1 MINLMFHLTSKQ
13 LNKHIS
19 IPKQPILIC
28 VKIHIFIWYRVVP
41 IVEQYEFNMPQ
52 ATYEMQF
59 APMEMPVVPPTK
71 PKSKEK
77 EKPKGGPMTAR

>member
-1 MINLMFHLTSKQ
+1 
-13 LNKHIS
+13 
-19 IPKQPILIC
+19 
-28 VKIHIFIWYRVVP
+28 VVP

-77 EKPKGGPMTAR
+77 EKPKGGPMTSRYLC